1 MAKRKKSFQKNYSK
15 EASSFILIA
24 LGIILILAIVS
35 YDRADD
41 PKLQIDNN
49 SIQIKNWIGPAGAAI
64 AAPLMNFTLGYPI
77 LFLPIIIIMIGVQLF
92 RGNRLNQYMRPILLL
107 TVWAVFISIILALPE
122 AFETYGK
129 IREYYPSG
137 IIGGTAAS
145 YLIFYLGK
153 FGTILIFAT
162 LLLVLT
168 VVTLRLDVVMI
179 FDHLK
184 RFYTKILKQFR
195 KDYQDW
201 LSERKRRKKEAYLKR
216 KNYKIERE
224 IKTETPVEI
233 KTGESAKISEKYLRK
248 EIITEPEKNAEA
260 ITEEKPMIKTTLDDV
275 LEKAQG
281 TGVDTTVIKKA
292 AQSLPSDVSETSSV
306 SVKDSPISDEDISFE
321 VEEEAKVEEID
332 YDRLVKESIAK
343 YEFPSIDLLESA
355 PVGESTVSHEEL
367 KVNAAQLEAKLMDF
381 GLSAKVIRVTAGPV
395 ITLYEIQPAPGVKVS
410 QIVALSNDLALA
422 MEARGIRMVAPIPGK
437 AAIGIEIPNRQP
449 QTVYLK
455 PIIRSETYV
464 NSDHILPLAIGKTIN
479 GEVYCADLTKMPHLL
494 IAGSTGSG
502 KSVGIN
508 TIIASIFYRVD
519 PGKVKFVLIDP
530 KKIELSLYRAL
541 SEHYLVWRSD
551 LDEEVIT
558 KPSNAVSILNTLVLE
573 MEKRYDKLAHLG
585 VRNIEDYNL
594 RVRQGGPRIKEEK
607 LQQLPYIIIIIDE
620 LADLMMIAAKEVEN
634 PIARL
639 TQMARAVGIHLIL
652 ATQRPSVDVITGVI
666 KANFPARIAYMVTT
680 RPDSKTI
687 LDMNGAE
694 QLLGNGD
701 MLYQPPGEPRPIR
714 LQNPLITTREIERL
728 ISHIKKQ
735 PKLPH
740 YSLPQPSEARRDIF
754 DGTNGGGT
762 DELYETAKQIVVQH
776 QQGSISLLQRRLKIG
791 YSRAAR
797 LIDEMEEEGIVGPA
811 EGSKPRQVFYLPEDL

>member
-1 MAKRKKSFQKNYSK
+1 MARRKKSFQKNYAR
-15 EASSFILIA
+15 EASSFIMIA
-24 LGIILILAIVS
+24 LGIILMLAILS

-41 PKLQIDNN
+41 PNLKIDNN
-49 SIQIKNWIGPAGAAI
+49 SIQIKNFIGPAGAAI
-64 AAPLMNFTLGYPI
+64 AAPLMNYTLGYPI
-77 LFLPIIIIMIGVQLF
+77 LFLPIIIILVGLQLF
-92 RGNRLNQYMRPILLL
+92 RGNSLIQYLRPVVLL
-107 TVWAVFISIILALPE
+107 TVWAVFISIVLALPE

-137 IIGGTAAS
+137 VVGGTAAS

-153 FGTILIFAT
+153 FGTILILAT

-168 VVTLRLDVVMI
+168 VVTLRLDLVMI
-179 FDHLK
+179 LDYIINNFKKLQ
-184 RFYTKILKQFR
+184 KQFR
-195 KDYQDW
+195 RRYQDW
-201 LSERKRRKKEAYLKR
+201 LAERNRRKKQAFLKR
-216 KNYKIERE
+216 QKYKIEPE
-224 IKTETPVEI
+224 IINDKPLEI
-233 KTGESAKISEKYLRK
+233 KTGDQAKLSEKYREKDPLK
-248 EIITEPEKNAEA
+248 TEKTTP
-260 ITEEKPMIKTTLDDV
+260 EEKPMIKTILDDV
-275 LEKAQG
+275 LEQ
-281 TGVDTTVIKKA
+281 
-292 AQSLPSDVSETSSV
+292 AQSTGED
-306 SVKDSPISDEDISFE
+306 DISFE
-321 VEEEAKVEEID
+321 VEEEVKVEEID

-343 YEFPSIDLLESA
+343 YEFPSVDLLESA
-355 PVGESTVSHEEL
+355 PTNDTSISHEEL
-367 KVNAAQLEAKLMDF
+367 KINAAHLEAKLMDF
-381 GLSAKVIRVTAGPV
+381 GLAAKVIRVTAGPV
-395 ITLYEIQPAPGVKVS
+395 ITLYELQPAPGVKVS

-464 NSDHILPLAIGKTIN
+464 NSDHILPLALGKTIN

-541 SEHYLVWRSD
+541 SEHYLIWRSD

-558 KPSNAVSILNTLVLE
+558 KPSNAVSILNTLTVE

-585 VRNIEDYNL
+585 VRNIEDYNM

-652 ATQRPSVDVITGVI
+652 ATQRPSVDVLTGVI

-714 LQNPLITTREIERL
+714 LQNPLITTREVERL

-740 YSLPQPSEARRDIF
+740 YSLPQPAESRQSIF
-754 DGTNGGGT
+754 DVTNGGGS
-762 DELYETAKQIVVQH
+762 DELYENAKQIVVQH

-797 LIDEMEEEGIVGPA
+797 LIDDMEEEGVVGPA

>member
-1 MAKRKKSFQKNYSK
+1 MAKRKKSLQKNYTR
-15 EASSFILIA
+15 EATSFILIA
-24 LGIILILAIVS
+24 LGIILMLAIFS

-41 PKLQIDNN
+41 PNLKIDNN

-64 AAPLMNFTLGYPI
+64 AAPLMNYTLGYPI
-77 LFLPIIIIMIGVQLF
+77 LFLPIIIIIFGVQLF
-92 RGNRLNQYMRPILLL
+92 RGNKLGRYSRPAMLLI
-107 TVWAVFISIILALPE
+107 VWSVFISVLLALPE

-137 IIGGTAAS
+137 VIGGTAAS

-153 FGTILIFAT
+153 FGTILILTT
-162 LLLVLT
+162 LFLVLS
-168 VVTLRLDVVMI
+168 VVTLHLDVVMI
-179 FDHLK
+179 LDYLKNHLQ
-184 RFYTKILKQFR
+184 KIKAQFS
-195 KDYQDW
+195 KSYQE
-201 LSERKRRKKEAYLKR
+201 LQSERKRRKKQAFLER
-216 KNYKIERE
+216 KNYKFEPEVISEKP
-224 IKTETPVEI
+224 IEI
-233 KTGESAKISEKYLRK
+233 KTGNQTKSTEKIQERETEKEPVKIEETTSE
-248 EIITEPEKNAEA
+248 I
-260 ITEEKPMIKTTLDDV
+260 KPMIRTTLDDV
-275 LEKAQG
+275 LERARGQE
-281 TGVDTTVIKKA
+281 TDTTSIRRGAQTESQIKPDLNKSA
-292 AQSLPSDVSETSSV
+292 VNGTEKSE
-306 SVKDSPISDEDISFE
+306 DDISFE
-321 VEEEAKVEEID
+321 VEEEVKVEELD
-332 YDRLVKESIAK
+332 YDRLVKESIDK
-343 YEFPSIDLLESA
+343 YKFPSVDLLENPPPQDS
-355 PVGESTVSHEEL
+355 PISHEEL
-367 KVNAAQLEAKLMDF
+367 KINASHLEAKLMDF

-410 QIVALSNDLALA
+410 QIVALANDLALA

-437 AAIGIEIPNRQP
+437 AAIGIEIPNRKP

-455 PIIRSETYV
+455 PIIRSEAFV
-464 NSDHILPLAIGKTIN
+464 NSEHILPLALGKTIN
-479 GEVYCADLTKMPHLL
+479 GDVYCADLTKMPHLL

-508 TIIASIFYRVD
+508 TIIASIVYRVD
-519 PGKVKFVLIDP
+519 PGKVKFVMIDP

-541 SEHYLVWRSD
+541 SEHYLAWRSD
-551 LDEEVIT
+551 MDEEVIT
-558 KPSNAVSILNTLVLE
+558 KPSNAVTILNTMVLE

-585 VRNIEDYNL
+585 VRNIEDYNS

-620 LADLMMIAAKEVEN
+620 LADLMMVAAKEVEI

-652 ATQRPSVDVITGVI
+652 ATQRPSVDVLTGVI

-714 LQNPLITTREIERL
+714 LQNPLITTREVDRL
-728 ISHIKKQ
+728 ISHIRKQ

-740 YSLPQPSEARRDIF
+740 YSLPQPAESRQGVF
-754 DGTNGGGT
+754 DGFNGNGL
-762 DELYETAKQIVVQH
+762 DDLYDTAKQIVVQH

-797 LIDEMEEEGIVGPA
+797 LIDDMEDEGVVGPA
-811 EGSKPRQVFYLPEDL
+811 DGSKPRQVLFLPEDL

>member
-1 MAKRKKSFQKNYSK
+1 MARRKKSFKKNYTR
-15 EASSFILIA
+15 EASSFIMIA
-24 LGIILILAIVS
+24 LGIILMLAILS

-41 PKLQIDNN
+41 PNLKIDNN
-49 SIQIKNWIGPAGAAI
+49 SIQIKNFIGPAGAAI
-64 AAPLMNFTLGYPI
+64 AAPLMNYTLGYPI
-77 LFLPIIIIMIGVQLF
+77 LFLPIIIILVGLQLF
-92 RGNRLNQYMRPILLL
+92 RGNRLIQYLRPVVLL
-107 TVWAVFISIILALPE
+107 TVWAVFISIVLALPE

-137 IIGGTAAS
+137 VVGGTAAS

-153 FGTILIFAT
+153 FGTILILAT

-168 VVTLRLDVVMI
+168 VVTLRLDLVMI
-179 FDHLK
+179 LDYIINNFKKLQ
-184 RFYTKILKQFR
+184 KQFR
-195 KDYQDW
+195 RRYQGW
-201 LSERKRRKKEAYLKR
+201 LAERNRRKKQAFLKR
-216 KNYKIERE
+216 QKYKIEPE
-224 IKTETPVEI
+224 IINDKLLEI
-233 KTGESAKISEKYLRK
+233 KTGDQAKLSEKYREKDSLK
-248 EIITEPEKNAEA
+248 TEE
-260 ITEEKPMIKTTLDDV
+260 TTSEEKPMIKTTLDDV
-275 LEKAQG
+275 LEQAQG
-281 TGVDTTVIKKA
+281 AGED
-292 AQSLPSDVSETSSV
+292 
-306 SVKDSPISDEDISFE
+306 DISFE
-321 VEEEAKVEEID
+321 VEEEVKVEEID

-343 YEFPSIDLLESA
+343 YEFPSVDLLESA
-355 PVGESTVSHEEL
+355 PTNDTSISHEEL
-367 KVNAAQLEAKLMDF
+367 KINAAHLEAKLMDF
-381 GLSAKVIRVTAGPV
+381 GLAAKVIRVTAGPV
-395 ITLYEIQPAPGVKVS
+395 ITLYELQPAPGVKVS
-410 QIVALSNDLALA
+410 QIVALANDLALA

-464 NSDHILPLAIGKTIN
+464 NSDHILPLALGKTIN

-541 SEHYLVWRSD
+541 SEHYLIWRSD

-558 KPSNAVSILNTLVLE
+558 KPSNAVSILNTLTVE

-585 VRNIEDYNL
+585 VRNIEDYNM

-652 ATQRPSVDVITGVI
+652 ATQRPSVDVLTGVI

-714 LQNPLITTREIERL
+714 LQNPLITTREVERL

-740 YSLPQPSEARRDIF
+740 YSLPQPAESRQGIF
-754 DGTNGGGT
+754 DSTNGGGS
-762 DELYETAKQIVVQH
+762 DELYENAKQIVVQH

-797 LIDEMEEEGIVGPA
+797 LIDDMEEEGVVGPA

>member
-1 MAKRKKSFQKNYSK
+1 MARRKKSFQKNYAR

-24 LGIILILAIVS
+24 LGIILMLAILS

-41 PKLQIDNN
+41 PNLKIDNN
-49 SIQIKNWIGPAGAAI
+49 SIQIKNFIGPAGAAI
-64 AAPLMNFTLGYPI
+64 AAPLMNYTLGYPI
-77 LFLPIIIIMIGVQLF
+77 LFLPIIIILVGLQLF
-92 RGNRLNQYMRPILLL
+92 RGNRLIQYLRPVVLL
-107 TVWAVFISIILALPE
+107 TVWAVFISIVLALPE

-137 IIGGTAAS
+137 VVGGTAAS

-153 FGTILIFAT
+153 FGTILILAT

-168 VVTLRLDVVMI
+168 VVTLRLDLVMI
-179 FDHLK
+179 LDYIINKFK
-184 RFYTKILKQFR
+184 KVQKQFR
-195 KDYQDW
+195 RRYQDW
-201 LSERKRRKKEAYLKR
+201 LAERNRRKKQAFLKR
-216 KNYKIERE
+216 QKYKIEPE
-224 IKTETPVEI
+224 IINDKHLEI
-233 KTGESAKISEKYLRK
+233 KTGDQAKLSEKYREKDPLK
-248 EIITEPEKNAEA
+248 TEETTP
-260 ITEEKPMIKTTLDDV
+260 EEKPMIKTTLDDV
-275 LEKAQG
+275 LEQAQG
-281 TGVDTTVIKKA
+281 AGED
-292 AQSLPSDVSETSSV
+292 
-306 SVKDSPISDEDISFE
+306 DISFE
-321 VEEEAKVEEID
+321 VEEEVKVEEID

-343 YEFPSIDLLESA
+343 YEFPSVDLLESA
-355 PVGESTVSHEEL
+355 PTNDTSISHEEL
-367 KVNAAQLEAKLMDF
+367 KINAAHLEAKLMDF
-381 GLSAKVIRVTAGPV
+381 GLAAKVIRVTAGPV
-395 ITLYEIQPAPGVKVS
+395 ITLYELQPAPGVKVS
-410 QIVALSNDLALA
+410 QIVALANDLALA

-464 NSDHILPLAIGKTIN
+464 NSDHILPLALGKTIN

-541 SEHYLVWRSD
+541 SEHYLIWRSD

-558 KPSNAVSILNTLVLE
+558 KPSNAVSILNTLTVE

-585 VRNIEDYNL
+585 VRNIEDYNMQ
-594 RVRQGGPRIKEEK
+594 VRQGGPRIKEEK

-652 ATQRPSVDVITGVI
+652 ATQRPSVDVLTGVI

-714 LQNPLITTREIERL
+714 LQNPLITTREVERL

-740 YSLPQPSEARRDIF
+740 YSLPQPAESRQSIF
-754 DGTNGGGT
+754 DVTNGGGS
-762 DELYETAKQIVVQH
+762 DELYENAKQIVVQH

-797 LIDEMEEEGIVGPA
+797 LIDDMEEEGVVGPA

>member
-1 MAKRKKSFQKNYSK
+1 
-15 EASSFILIA
+15 
-24 LGIILILAIVS
+24 
-35 YDRADD
+35 
-41 PKLQIDNN
+41 
-49 SIQIKNWIGPAGAAI
+49 
-64 AAPLMNFTLGYPI
+64 
-77 LFLPIIIIMIGVQLF
+77 
-92 RGNRLNQYMRPILLL
+92 
-107 TVWAVFISIILALPE
+107 
-122 AFETYGK
+122 
-129 IREYYPSG
+129 
-137 IIGGTAAS
+137 
-145 YLIFYLGK
+145 
-153 FGTILIFAT
+153 
-162 LLLVLT
+162 
-168 VVTLRLDVVMI
+168 
-179 FDHLK
+179 
-184 RFYTKILKQFR
+184 
-195 KDYQDW
+195 
-201 LSERKRRKKEAYLKR
+201 
-216 KNYKIERE
+216 
-224 IKTETPVEI
+224 
-233 KTGESAKISEKYLRK
+233 
-248 EIITEPEKNAEA
+248 
-260 ITEEKPMIKTTLDDV
+260 
-275 LEKAQG
+275 
-281 TGVDTTVIKKA
+281 
-292 AQSLPSDVSETSSV
+292 
-306 SVKDSPISDEDISFE
+306 
-321 VEEEAKVEEID
+321 
-332 YDRLVKESIAK
+332 
-343 YEFPSIDLLESA
+343 
-355 PVGESTVSHEEL
+355 
-367 KVNAAQLEAKLMDF
+367 
-381 GLSAKVIRVTAGPV
+381 
-395 ITLYEIQPAPGVKVS
+395 VS

-464 NSDHILPLAIGKTIN
+464 NSDHILPLALGKTIN

-541 SEHYLVWRSD
+541 SEHYLIWRSD

-558 KPSNAVSILNTLVLE
+558 KPSNAVSILNTLTVE

-585 VRNIEDYNL
+585 VRNIEDYNM

-652 ATQRPSVDVITGVI
+652 ATQRPSVDVLTGVI

-714 LQNPLITTREIERL
+714 LQNPLITTREVERL

-740 YSLPQPSEARRDIF
+740 YSLPQPAESRQSIF
-754 DGTNGGGT
+754 DVTNGGGS
-762 DELYETAKQIVVQH
+762 DELYENAKQIVVQH

-797 LIDEMEEEGIVGPA
+797 LIDDMEEEGVVGPA

>member
-1 MAKRKKSFQKNYSK
+1 
-15 EASSFILIA
+15 
-24 LGIILILAIVS
+24 V
-35 YDRADD
+35 
-41 PKLQIDNN
+41 
-49 SIQIKNWIGPAGAAI
+49 
-64 AAPLMNFTLGYPI
+64 
-77 LFLPIIIIMIGVQLF
+77 V
-92 RGNRLNQYMRPILLL
+92 LL
-107 TVWAVFISIILALPE
+107 TVWAVFISIVLALPE

-137 IIGGTAAS
+137 VVGGTAAS

-153 FGTILIFAT
+153 FGTILILAT

-168 VVTLRLDVVMI
+168 VVTLRLDLVMI
-179 FDHLK
+179 LDYIINKFK
-184 RFYTKILKQFR
+184 KVQKQFR
-195 KDYQDW
+195 RRYQDW
-201 LSERKRRKKEAYLKR
+201 LAERNRRKKQAFLKR
-216 KNYKIERE
+216 QKYKIEPE
-224 IKTETPVEI
+224 IINDKHLEI
-233 KTGESAKISEKYLRK
+233 KTGDQAKLSEKYREKDPLK
-248 EIITEPEKNAEA
+248 TEETTP
-260 ITEEKPMIKTTLDDV
+260 EEKPMIKTTLDDV
-275 LEKAQG
+275 LEQAQG
-281 TGVDTTVIKKA
+281 AGED
-292 AQSLPSDVSETSSV
+292 
-306 SVKDSPISDEDISFE
+306 DISFE
-321 VEEEAKVEEID
+321 VEEEVKVEEID

-343 YEFPSIDLLESA
+343 YEFPSVDLLESA
-355 PVGESTVSHEEL
+355 PTNDTSISHEEL
-367 KVNAAQLEAKLMDF
+367 KINAAHLEAKLMDF
-381 GLSAKVIRVTAGPV
+381 GLAAKVIRVTAGPV
-395 ITLYEIQPAPGVKVS
+395 ITLYELQPAPGVKVS
-410 QIVALSNDLALA
+410 QIVALANDLALA

-464 NSDHILPLAIGKTIN
+464 NSDHILPLALGKTIN

-541 SEHYLVWRSD
+541 SEHYLIWRSD

-558 KPSNAVSILNTLVLE
+558 KPSNAVSILNTLTVE

-585 VRNIEDYNL
+585 VRNIEDYNMQ
-594 RVRQGGPRIKEEK
+594 VRQGGPRIKEEK

-652 ATQRPSVDVITGVI
+652 ATQRPSVDVLTGVI

-714 LQNPLITTREIERL
+714 LQNPLITTREVERL

-740 YSLPQPSEARRDIF
+740 YSLPQPAESRQSIF
-754 DGTNGGGT
+754 DVTNGGGS
-762 DELYETAKQIVVQH
+762 DELYENAKQIVVQH
-776 QQGSISLLQRRLKIG
+776 QQGSISLKIG

-797 LIDEMEEEGIVGPA
+797 LIDDMEEEGVVGPA

>member
-1 MAKRKKSFQKNYSK
+1 MAKRKKTIQKNYSR
-15 EASSFILIA
+15 EATSFILIA

-41 PKLQIDNN
+41 PNLQIDNN
-49 SIQIKNWIGPAGAAI
+49 SIQIKNWIGPAGAAV
-64 AAPLMNFTLGYPI
+64 AAPLMNYTLGYPI
-77 LFLPIIIIMIGVQLF
+77 LFLPVIIILIGVQLF
-92 RGNRLNQYMRPILLL
+92 RGNRLNRYVRPIGML
-107 TVWAVFISIILALPE
+107 TVWAIFVSILLALPE

-137 IIGGTAAS
+137 IVGSTVAS

-153 FGTILIFAT
+153 FGTILILTT
-162 LLLVLT
+162 LLLVLA
-168 VVTLRLDVVMI
+168 VITLRLDVVMI
-179 FDHLK
+179 LDAIRKYFQ
-184 RFYTKILKQFR
+184 KIQKQFS
-195 KDYQDW
+195 KEYQEW
-201 LSERKRRKKEAYLKR
+201 QSERKKRKKEAYLRR
-216 KNYKIERE
+216 KNFKFKPEV
-224 IKTETPVEI
+224 KKDTPVEI
-233 KTGESAKISEKYLRK
+233 KTGDNAITSEKYQSK
-248 EIITEPEKNAEA
+248 EIIKEPVIK
-260 ITEEKPMIKTTLDDV
+260 EEQPIEPKPMIKTTLDDV
-275 LEKAQG
+275 LERAG
-281 TGVDTTVIKKA
+281 EDEVDTTLIKKA
-292 AQSLPSDVSETSSV
+292 SQPFTSEKSALPSMPSNDQVG
-306 SVKDSPISDEDISFE
+306 PDEDISFE
-321 VEEEAKVEEID
+321 VEEEATVEELD
-332 YDRLVKESIAK
+332 YDQLVRESLAR
-343 YEFPSIDLLESA
+343 YQFPSVDLLDSPPPNEA
-355 PVGESTVSHEEL
+355 PVSHEEL
-367 KVNAAQLEAKLMDF
+367 KVNAAQLESKLMDF
-381 GLSAKVIRVTAGPV
+381 GLEAKVIRVTAGPV
-395 ITLYEIQPAPGVKVS
+395 ITLYELQPAPGVKVS
-410 QIVALSNDLALA
+410 QVVALANDLALA

-437 AAIGIEIPNRQP
+437 AAIGIEIPNRHP

-464 NSDHILPLAIGKTIN
+464 NSDHILPIAIGKTIN

-541 SEHYLVWRSD
+541 QEHYLVWRSD
-551 LDEEVIT
+551 LDEEVVT

-573 MEKRYDKLAHLG
+573 MERRYDKLAHLG
-585 VRNIEDYNL
+585 VRNIEDYNS
-594 RVRQGGPRIKEEK
+594 RVRTGGPRIKEEK

-620 LADLMMIAAKEVEN
+620 LADLMMVAAKEVEN

-680 RPDSKTI
+680 RADSKTI

-714 LQNPLITTREIERL
+714 IQNPLITTGEVDKL
-728 ISHIKKQ
+728 ISHIRKQ
-735 PKLPH
+735 PKLPY
-740 YSLPQPSEARRDIF
+740 YSLPQPSEVRQDIF
-754 DGTNGGGT
+754 DPTNGGGT
-762 DELYETAKQIVVQH
+762 DELYENAKQIVVQH

-811 EGSKPRQVFYLPEDL
+811 DGSKPRQVFYLPEDL

>member
-15 EASSFILIA
+15 EATSFIMIA
-24 LGIILILAIVS
+24 LGIILILAIIS
-35 YDRADD
+35 YDRGDD
-41 PKLQIDNN
+41 PNLQIDNN
-49 SIQIKNWIGPAGAAI
+49 SIQIKNWIGPAGAAL
-64 AAPLMNFTLGYPI
+64 AAPLMNYTLGYPI
-77 LFLPIIIIMIGVQLF
+77 LFLPIIIIITGVHLF
-92 RGNRLNQYMRPILLL
+92 RGNRLSRYLRPIGML
-107 TVWAVFISIILALPE
+107 TVWAIFISILLALPE
-122 AFETYGK
+122 AFETHGK

-137 IIGGTAAS
+137 IIGSTAAS

-153 FGTILIFAT
+153 FGTILILTT
-162 LLLVLT
+162 LLLVLA

-179 FDHLK
+179 LDAIRKYFQ
-184 RFYTKILKQFR
+184 KIQKQIR
-195 KDYQDW
+195 KDYQEW
-201 LSERKRRKKEAYLKR
+201 QNERKIRKKEAYLRR
-216 KNYKIERE
+216 KNFKYERE
-224 IKTETPVEI
+224 VKKDTPVEI
-233 KTGESAKISEKYLRK
+233 KTGDNAKISEKYKTK
-248 EIITEPEKNAEA
+248 EIIKEPVVK
-260 ITEEKPMIKTTLDDV
+260 EEERSEVRPMIKTTLDDV
-275 LEKAQG
+275 LEQAED
-281 TGVDTTVIKKA
+281 TDVDTDLIKKA
-292 AQSLPSDVSETSSV
+292 AQ
-306 SVKDSPISDEDISFE
+306 PITTERATPYSTILNDTPGNDEDISFE

-332 YDRLVKESIAK
+332 YDRMVKESLAK
-343 YEFPSIDLLESA
+343 YEFPSVDLLESA
-355 PVGESTVSHEEL
+355 PVDENPVSHEEL
-367 KVNAAQLEAKLMDF
+367 KINAAQLESKLMDF
-381 GLSAKVIRVTAGPV
+381 GLEAKVIRVTAGPV
-395 ITLYEIQPAPGVKVS
+395 ITLYELQPAPGVKVS
-410 QIVALSNDLALA
+410 QVVALSNDLALA

-437 AAIGIEIPNRQP
+437 AAIGIEIPNRKP

-464 NSDHILPLAIGKTIN
+464 NSDHILPIAIGKTIN

-541 SEHYLVWRSD
+541 QEHYLVWRSD

-573 MEKRYDKLAHLG
+573 MERRYDKLAHLG
-585 VRNIEDYNL
+585 VRNIEDYNM

-607 LQQLPYIIIIIDE
+607 LQQLPYIVIIIDE
-620 LADLMMIAAKEVEN
+620 LADLMMVAAKEVEN

-680 RPDSKTI
+680 RADSKTI

-714 LQNPLITTREIERL
+714 IQNPLITTGEVDKL
-728 ISHIKKQ
+728 IDHIKKQ

-740 YSLPQPSEARRDIF
+740 YSLPQPSEVRQDLF
-754 DGTNGGGT
+754 DPTNGGS
-762 DELYETAKQIVVQH
+762 DELYESAKQIVVQH